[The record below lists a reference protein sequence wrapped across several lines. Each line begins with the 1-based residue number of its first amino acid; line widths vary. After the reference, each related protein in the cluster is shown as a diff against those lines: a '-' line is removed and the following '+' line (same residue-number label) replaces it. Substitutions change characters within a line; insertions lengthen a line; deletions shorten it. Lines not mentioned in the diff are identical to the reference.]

1 MKKNTA
7 VKKLQLSR
15 ETLGAL
21 KSSQL
26 TEALGGAY
34 AREEEINLAYTSNN
48 TRYEPCCACA

>member
-1 MKKNTA
+1 MKKTA

-26 TEALGGAY
+26 TQALGGTY
-34 AREEEINLAYTSNN
+34 AREEEINLAYTSND
-48 TRYEPCCACA
+48 TRREPCCACA

>member
-1 MKKNTA
+1 MKKNA

-26 TEALGGAY
+26 TEALGGTFQQD
-34 AREEEINLAYTSNN
+34 REFNLAETSNN
-48 TRYEPCCACA
+48 TRYAPCCACA

>member
-1 MKKNTA
+1 MKKNAA

-26 TEALGGAY
+26 TEALGGTFQQD
-34 AREEEINLAYTSNN
+34 REFNLAETSNN
-48 TRYEPCCACA
+48 TRYAPCCACA